1 MLYLMHQ
8 AVAFKHYHENNKTFK
23 EMLPRFIKTEELSKP
38 LLLEAFTEEGQENEA
53 LWMIN
58 NVVKSKVTKRKEI
71 VNKMH
76 GVNVV
81 RSFKNSVGG
90 GES

>member
-1 MLYLMHQ
+1 MQQ

-23 EMLPRFIKTEELSKP
+23 EMLPRFIKSEDLSKP
-38 LLLEAFTEEGQENEA
+38 LLLEVFTEEEQENEA

-58 NVVKSKVTKRKEI
+58 NVVKSKAAKRKEI
-71 VNKMH
+71 LKKML
-76 GVNVV
+76 GDNIA
-81 RSFKNSVGG
+81 RSFKNFVGG